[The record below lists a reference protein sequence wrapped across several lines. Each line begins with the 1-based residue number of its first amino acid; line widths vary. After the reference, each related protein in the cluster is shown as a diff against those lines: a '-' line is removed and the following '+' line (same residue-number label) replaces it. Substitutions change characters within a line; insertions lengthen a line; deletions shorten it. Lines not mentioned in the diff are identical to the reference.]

1 MEVHA
6 HTHTVLDPD
15 SHRGRK
21 KWTHYFWEFLMLFL
35 AVFCGFLA
43 ENQREHMIEHKREK
57 KYMETLLEDLIRDTA
72 DLHYDIIFWDSKI
85 RKLDTIKAELNK
97 KPAERNEV
105 LLYRCMTTMSSGNS
119 FLYHDRTVSQLKNS
133 GNFRLIRK
141 NNISDSL
148 ANYDAYINNT
158 LRPVMQNFRENR
170 IYYLHMQNRFFN
182 SEYFVLANQPHL
194 FDSAVASRPDI
205 IAMRNR
211 DEDLFFEYCNELNGI
226 ADGYWFLNVMNRTLI
241 RRASNL
247 INLIKKEYY
256 LK

>member
-6 HTHTVLDPD
+6 HTHTP
-15 SHRGRK
+15 RK

-43 ENQREHMIEHKREK
+43 ENQREHMIEHRREK
-57 KYMETLLEDLIRDTA
+57 KYMGTLLEDLIRDTS
-72 DLHYDIIFWDSKI
+72 DLHNDIIFWEGKI
-85 RKLDTIKAELNK
+85 KKTDTIKSELNK
-97 KPAERNEV
+97 KPAERNTV
-105 LLYRCMTTMSSGNS
+105 LLYRCIATMGSGNS

-133 GNFRLIRK
+133 GSFRLIRK

-148 ANYDAYINNT
+148 ANYDSYINNT
-158 LRPVMQNFRENR
+158 LRPVMEIFRENR
-170 IYYLHMQNRFFN
+170 RYYNQMQNRFFN
-182 SEYFVLANQPHL
+182 SEYFYLANQPHR

-226 ADGYWFLNVMNRTLI
+226 AGGFWFLNVMHRTLM

-247 INLIKKEYY
+247 ISLIKEEYH